1 MRVKKSYFPKSN
13 NGDVLKLSTDN
24 KKTIDKIN
32 RTDTKL
38 TDEIKNKDKI
48 NEYAKIIH
56 SMQKEYQNWKYQE
69 LFQQQRQVQQKE
81 NEEKLQKQCQKQGE
95 LYDKM
100 QQRHLLIYKPEKR
113 THYYN
118 DFEEYNKYSVNDYDD
133 YDNYK
138 NDEDNTGYD
147 NDSYNI
153 DENRYYY
160 MRKKDIKSKQQQQ
173 QVKCG
178 WKQIWRNT

>member
-1 MRVKKSYFPKSN
+1 
-13 NGDVLKLSTDN
+13 
-24 KKTIDKIN
+24 
-32 RTDTKL
+32 
-38 TDEIKNKDKI
+38 
-48 NEYAKIIH
+48 
-56 SMQKEYQNWKYQE
+56 
-69 LFQQQRQVQQKE
+69 
-81 NEEKLQKQCQKQGE
+81 
-95 LYDKM
+95 M

-153 DENRYYY
+153 DDNRYYY
-160 MRKKDIKSKQQQQ
+160 MRKKDIKSNNNNSRSNVVESKFEEIH
-173 QVKCG
+173 KPE
-178 WKQIWRNT
+178 KKIKET